1 MYYTDKCCHQAA
13 LIRSVFLQG
22 PVQEAPVFLAPFQ
35 FKREVTRQKTTT
47 AVLSAIHSLEKD
59 LDIKPGPYG
68 LALCC
73 LPDKPPCIS
82 FSSSERVVVFDLSN
96 TGGALSTVVRLL
108 NGPALKAGFG
118 LERQLG
124 LLKRWL
130 SSRVP
135 DSSVANRPALDLKPA
150 NICDLAELALEVG
163 AWPTRSATIF
173 DLSSKLLTM
182 NVETDL
188 QLVAEHADLSL
199 SLHAMLV
206 CFQLR
211 RDDLLGRAVVVRDSS
226 LQITLAKAFVPS
238 PQANHRAGNIRVE
251 ITAVE
256 VPGAKVNNT
265 ALIVGT
271 SIVVKTKF
279 LRLTPEVGMVGLGKG
294 GGKKWVNEKRTERF
308 IFDCSSG
315 RRHR

>member
-22 PVQEAPVFLAPFQ
+22 PVREAPVFLAPFQ
-35 FKREVTRQKTTT
+35 MRRDVEVSRHKTTT
-47 AVLSAIHSLEKD
+47 AVLSAIFLLEND
-59 LDIKPGPYG
+59 LAIEPGPYG

-73 LPDKPPCIS
+73 LPDESPRIS
-82 FSSSERVVVFDLSN
+82 FSSSKRVVVFDLGN
-96 TGGALSTVVRLL
+96 TGGALSAVVRLI
-108 NGPALKAGFG
+108 NGPVLKAGFG

-130 SSRVP
+130 SLRVP
-135 DSSVANRPALDLKPA
+135 DSSDANRSVLELKPA

-163 AWPTRSATIF
+163 AWPTRCATIF

-182 NVETDL
+182 TVETDL
-188 QLVAEHADLSL
+188 QLVAEHANLSL
-199 SLHAMLV
+199 SLHAVLV
-206 CFQLR
+206 RFQLR

-226 LQITLAKAFVPS
+226 LQITLAEAFVPS

-279 LRLTPEVGMVGLGKG
+279 LRLKPEVGMVGSGK
-294 GGKKWVNEKRTERF
+294 GGKKWVTEKGHGE
-308 IFDCSSG
+308 I
-315 RRHR
+315 HV